1 MKQTKSAMKRVLLL
15 LAICVTATMARA
27 QQDPLYAQYM
37 TNPFVL
43 NPACAGI
50 TNNLNT
56 SLSYRQQ
63 WAGFD
68 GSPVTINAN
77 GHISLSGNTMGAG
90 VMIVSDKIGATSV
103 NEVYGSY
110 SYRIKIASDK
120 TLAFG
125 LQAGFINFKTQNSK
139 LAIQDPNDPLFMG
152 ETTESKPGL
161 GAGMLITSSNFFI
174 GFSVPRMLRAK
185 ADAGDSDLTA
195 YTRHAY
201 AMGSYLFF
209 VSDRIRFRPSV
220 LAKIISGAPVSVDLN
235 ASMIFHENYSA
246 GVLTRNF
253 STYGILLQAMIKD
266 SLRLGYAM
274 ELPTNKSV
282 GAHFSTHEITIG
294 LRLNVLRFHS
304 SNEVTS
310 L

>member
-1 MKQTKSAMKRVLLL
+1 MKRVSLLL
-15 LAICVTATMARA
+15 VICFTATMASA

-43 NPACAGI
+43 NPAYAGM
-50 TNNLNT
+50 TNNLNA

-77 GHISLSGNTMGAG
+77 GHISLFANTMGVG
-90 VMIVSDKIGATSV
+90 VMVISDKIGATSV

-110 SYRIKIASDK
+110 SYRIRVASDK

-125 LQAGFINFKTQNSK
+125 LQAGLINFKTQNSK
-139 LAIQDPNDPLFMG
+139 LTIQDPNDPLFMG
-152 ETTESKPGL
+152 ETTDIKPGL
-161 GAGMLITSSNFFI
+161 GAGILITSSNFFV

-185 ADAGDSDLTA
+185 TDAGDSELTA

-209 VSDRIRFRPSV
+209 VSDRIRFRPSL
-220 LAKIISGAPVSVDLN
+220 LAKIVGGAPVSVDIN
-235 ASMIFHENYSA
+235 ASMILHENYSA

-253 STYGILLQAMIKD
+253 ATYGILLQAMIKN
-266 SLRLGYAM
+266 SFRLGYAM

-282 GAHFSTHEITIG
+282 GAHFSTHEITVG
-294 LRLNVLRFHS
+294 LRLNVLQFHS